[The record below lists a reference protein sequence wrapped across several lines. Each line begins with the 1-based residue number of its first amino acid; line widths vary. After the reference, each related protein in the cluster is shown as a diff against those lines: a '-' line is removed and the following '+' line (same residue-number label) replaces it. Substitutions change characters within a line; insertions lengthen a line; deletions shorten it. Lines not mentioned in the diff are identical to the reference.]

1 MNLSLISEKLGIP
14 EWRLRGAI
22 KRHSV
27 QVLGYR
33 GREMLVFRKDV
44 AGVERGTVVFG
55 DEVVRGYPKIK
66 RALLLSAALRSWKA
80 ERVAVEEKLNGYNVR
95 AALVDSRVVGVTR
108 GGYVC
113 PYTTSK
119 LRESRECRRL
129 LEENPELMLCGEAVG
144 TSNPYVVHEY
154 PEAGEFG
161 FFVFDVRHRDTN
173 EPLSI
178 PEKRRLLEEYGVQ
191 GVPLLGVFRREEAA
205 ERVLEI
211 AQKLGAEGRE
221 GVVLKD
227 WEMVEE
233 PLKYTPSQTNLS
245 DLRHAFAYPYDYG
258 RDFLFSRIMRE
269 AYIAVERDMKGEELS
284 DAAAALGR
292 SILLPMVES
301 IRRVMEGEVLGES
314 YELEFRSEE
323 ELLQML
329 EFLRRQGVSVQV
341 EVLEEGGRRVRLKK
355 LRHAS
360 TDRIRAVLR
369 SGT

>member
-1 MNLSLISEKLGIP
+1 MNLGIISEKLRLP

-27 QVLGYR
+27 QVLRYF
-33 GREMLVFRKDV
+33 GREVLVFRKDV

-55 DEVVRGYPKIK
+55 EEVLRGYPKIK
-66 RALLLSAALRSWKA
+66 RALLLRAALVSWGA
-80 ERVAVEEKLNGYNVR
+80 EQVAVEEKLNGYNVR
-95 AALVDSRVVGVTR
+95 VALVAGEPVAVTR
-108 GGYVC
+108 GGHVC
-113 PYTTSK
+113 PYTTA
-119 LRESRECRRL
+119 RL
-129 LEENPELMLCGEAVG
+129 AEQDAIGSFLKEHPEYMLCGEAVG

-154 PEAGEFG
+154 AEAGAFG
-161 FFVFDVRHRDTN
+161 FFIFDIRHRESN
-173 EPLSI
+173 RPLTIS
-178 PEKRRLLEEYGVQ
+178 EKHKLLEEYGLH
-191 GVPLLGVFRREEAA
+191 GVPLLGVYRREEAA
-205 ERVLEI
+205 EQVLELVR
-211 AQKLGAEGRE
+211 KLEKEGRE

-227 WEMVEE
+227 PEMVEE
-233 PLKYTPSQTNLS
+233 PLKYTPSATNLS

-269 AYIAVERDMKGEELS
+269 AYVAVERKLSAKELER
-284 DAAAALGR
+284 AASELGR

-301 IRRVMEGEVLGES
+301 IRRVERGEVLGEC

-323 ELLQML
+323 EMLQLL

-341 EVLEEGGRRVRLKK
+341 EVLDGEGRRVMLKK

-369 SGT
+369 NGT